1 LVIYLGRFAVVF
13 VLSYPHLP
21 VFDYSEFRKILP
33 VLPDT
38 YRQWQVDLKR
48 KKAKEYGAYVAAG
61 CSFEEHNVRVDASSF
76 LAYCEEKG
84 ESPTV
89 CMLYKFASE
98 QQG

>member
-13 VLSYPHLP
+13 VLSYPHLR

-48 KKAKEYGAYVAAG
+48 KKAEECRAYVAAG
-61 CSFEEHNVRVDASSF
+61 CSFEEHNVGVNASSF

>member
-13 VLSYPHLP
+13 VLSYPHLR

-38 YRQWQVDLKR
+38 YRQWQVDLER
-48 KKAKEYGAYVAAG
+48 KKAEECRAYVAAG
-61 CSFEEHNVRVDASSF
+61 CSFEEHNVGVNANSF

>member
-1 LVIYLGRFAVVF
+1 MF
-13 VLSYPHLP
+13 VLSFPLIR

-48 KKAKEYGAYVAAG
+48 KKAKEYRAYVAAG
-61 CSFEEHNVRVDASSF
+61 CSFEEHSVRVNASSF

-84 ESPTV
+84 EPPTV

-98 QQG
+98 RQG

>member
-1 LVIYLGRFAVVF
+1 
-13 VLSYPHLP
+13 VLSYPHLR

-48 KKAKEYGAYVAAG
+48 KKAEECRAYVAAG

-76 LAYCEEKG
+76 LAYCEEKV